1 MYYFGAMSVSIKRSG
16 IVLVAMIGCLFSVA
30 LAQPLI
36 TNRSFESGTDPGDT
50 LVLAPGSKGLDGWAV
65 VDGDISYVG
74 RKWKHAEGARSVSL
88 LCGGGITQ
96 TIQTEPEQTYEVRF
110 TMAGDPDAAPSL
122 KTVIVSLGAETR
134 VFTFDTAGRSRTD
147 MGWTART
154 HVFKASAKASTLAF
168 RSPKDKCS
176 APAVDNVR
184 VDPIA
189 VCVQAAPAA
198 GGCVNAH

>member
-1 MYYFGAMSVSIKRSG
+1 MSVLIKRSG
-16 IVLVAMIGCLFSVA
+16 IVSVAATGCLFSVA

-36 TNRSFESGTDPGDT
+36 TNRGYESGKEPGEAM
-50 LVLAPGSKGLDGWAV
+50 VVAPGSKVIDGWTV
-65 VDGDISYVG
+65 VDGDVSYVG
-74 RKWKHAEGARSVSL
+74 RKWQHAEGARSVGL
-88 LCGGGITQ
+88 TCGGAITQ
-96 TIQTEPEQTYEVRF
+96 TIETEPDQTYEVRF
-110 TMAGDPDAAPSL
+110 NMAGDPDAAPSL

-147 MGWTART
+147 MGWASRT
-154 HVFKASAKASTLAF
+154 HVFKASGKTSMLAF

-189 VCVQAAPAA
+189 ICVQNQSAA

>member
-1 MYYFGAMSVSIKRSG
+1 MSVLIKRSG
-16 IVLVAMIGCLFSVA
+16 IVLVAAIGCLFSVA

-36 TNRSFESGTDPGDT
+36 TNRGYESGKEPGEAM
-50 LVLAPGSKGLDGWAV
+50 VVAPGSKVIDGWTV
-65 VDGDISYVG
+65 VDGDVAYVG
-74 RKWKHAEGARSVSL
+74 RKWQHAEGARSVSL
-88 LCGGGITQ
+88 PCGGGISQ

-110 TMAGDPDAAPSL
+110 NMAGDPDAAPSL

-147 MGWTART
+147 MGWASRT
-154 HVFKASAKASTLAF
+154 HVFKASGKASTLAF

-189 VCVQAAPAA
+189 ICVQNQSGA
-198 GGCVNAH
+198 GDCRNAE